1 MNLSTKTVLIP
12 GASRAIGRAIA
23 RKFAAC
29 HAQLVLPVF
38 DWPESIAEMEREFE
52 GSNTKTL
59 TMHCDL
65 RCSDDVQKLSE
76 ATASRFGEI
85 DFLVNNIERGGM
97 PIVHGSYDAPHNKDQ
112 WDLEF
117 ETTLK
122 AKWQLYNIFKEL
134 ISKETGGAVVNISSI
149 AGQVGRSGSAAPFF
163 NDCYSAANRG
173 VELFTQHWAK
183 ELAPFVR
190 VNELQ
195 LGFIQNRHGENTR
208 GWQAL
213 TSQEKEELITDIPL
227 QRTGT
232 PEEVAEAVF
241 FLAVEAR
248 YITGA
253 VLRMD
258 GGFLLGDRHIPPIP
272 PGIL

>member
-1 MNLSTKTVLIP
+1 MNLTSKTALVP
-12 GASRAIGRAIA
+12 GASRAVGRAIA
-23 RKFAAC
+23 RKFATCQAR
-29 HAQLVLPVF
+29 LVLPVF
-38 DWPESIAEMEREFE
+38 DWPESITEMEREFE
-52 GSNTKTL
+52 GINAETL
-59 TMHCDL
+59 IMPCDL
-65 RCSDDVQKLSE
+65 RRRDEVQKLAE
-76 ATASRFGEI
+76 ATTSRFGSI

-97 PIVHGSYDAPHNKDQ
+97 PVVHGSYNAPHNKEQ

-122 AKWQLYNIFKEL
+122 AKWQLYNTFKEL
-134 ISKETGGAVVNISSI
+134 LNKDTGGAVVNISSI
-149 AGQVGRSGSAAPFF
+149 AGHVGRSGSAAPFF
-163 NDCYSAANRG
+163 NDCYSAANRA

-183 ELAPFVR
+183 ELAPFIR

-213 TSQEKEELITDIPL
+213 TSQEKEALLADIPL
-227 QRTGT
+227 HRTGT
-232 PEEVAEAVF
+232 PEEVAEAIF

-248 YITGA
+248 YMTGS
-253 VLRMD
+253 VLHMD